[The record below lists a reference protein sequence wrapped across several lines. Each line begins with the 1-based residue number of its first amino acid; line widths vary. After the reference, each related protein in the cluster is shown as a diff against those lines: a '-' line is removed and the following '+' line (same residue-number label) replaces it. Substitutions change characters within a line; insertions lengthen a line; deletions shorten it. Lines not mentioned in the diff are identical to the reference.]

1 MNILEKARPENSFR
15 CADGSVISSV
25 YELENRLCTMGSE
38 AFHHHA
44 NPTRNDFHN
53 WIRDVFQ
60 DYELANEL
68 LSAKTPAQAA
78 ATVRK
83 HLRKALLAKEEIED
97 AIKTVSTAKTKIIRA
112 AGIIQRKKP
121 TPKSCK
127 HKSSKARLCA
137 VASPASAGL
146 RNRPLPMLNRAQPDL
161 RLGKAAATAKK
172 AKKNRKLI
180 KKRNTQQHGR
190 KINSRGRTK
199 SKHHG
204 SSHKKRGRSARKRAK
219 KQVNRWL
226 NWLKIVPEL

>member
-1 MNILEKARPENSFR
+1 MNILEKAKPENSFR

-25 YELENRLCTMGSE
+25 YELENRLCAMGSE
-38 AFHHHA
+38 AFNHHA

-97 AIKTVSTAKTKIIRA
+97 AIK
-112 AGIIQRKKP
+112 
-121 TPKSCK
+121 
-127 HKSSKARLCA
+127 
-137 VASPASAGL
+137 
-146 RNRPLPMLNRAQPDL
+146 
-161 RLGKAAATAKK
+161 AAATARK

-199 SKHHG
+199 SKYHG
-204 SSHKKRGRSARKRAK
+204 RSHKKRGKSARKRAK

>member
-25 YELENRLCTMGSE
+25 YELENRLCAMSSE

-44 NPTRNDFHN
+44 NPYRNDFHN

-68 LSAKTPAQAA
+68 LSAKTPTQAA

-97 AIKTVSTAKTKIIRA
+97 AIKTVSTAKTRPVKDAVNAKPAKA
-112 AGIIQRKKP
+112 APKRLKKPQLKPRSQRKKAGLV
-121 TPKSCK
+121 TKK
-127 HKSSKARLCA
+127 KARGTAA
-137 VASPASAGL
+137 VI
-146 RNRPLPMLNRAQPDL
+146 
-161 RLGKAAATAKK
+161 KTATA
-172 AKKNRKLI
+172 KNRKLNKKHNKKKLNRVAA
-180 KKRNTQQHGR
+180 KKR
-190 KINSRGRTK
+190 KIRNSR
-199 SKHHG
+199 
-204 SSHKKRGRSARKRAK
+204 SHYKRGKSARKRAK